1 MPLLDSPEDP
11 ESPVLDGSGFSFGP
25 LPIFGATGTAVGGEY
40 YNAYAQPSIPM
51 AHSLSAQEMTI
62 NPSDMH
68 ISPSTSGVMTCQS
81 TPQTDLNE
89 SPYAAS
95 YKASPAWKFT
105 DSPLDYPNNF
115 DFEQS
120 EPTGQMFPDLDGQDY
135 EEMVS
140 THVEKQAV
148 AMSQKGS
155 SPGKASPNVR
165 LSLLAGVNKKK
176 KNRGPLPDIEVNSND
191 PKEIKKARNTLAA
204 RKSRDRKEERT
215 KLLVEECEKRAEEA
229 EALRRELETSRLDA
243 EAWKERAFRA
253 GWRSVNE

>member
-1 MPLLDSPEDP
+1 
-11 ESPVLDGSGFSFGP
+11 
-25 LPIFGATGTAVGGEY
+25 
-40 YNAYAQPSIPM
+40 
-51 AHSLSAQEMTI
+51 
-62 NPSDMH
+62 
-68 ISPSTSGVMTCQS
+68 MTCQS

-95 YKASPAWKFT
+95 YNASPVWTFT
-105 DSPLDYPNNF
+105 DSPLDYPNKF

-120 EPTGQMFPDLDGQDY
+120 EPAGQMFPDIDGQDY

-140 THVEKQAV
+140 AHVEKKPV
-148 AMSQKGS
+148 AMSRKGS

-229 EALRRELETSRLDA
+229 EALRRELETFRRELETSRLDT

-253 GWRSVNE
+253 GWQSDNE